1 MEILQGFG
9 PSGLELETPIGT
21 VSAYA
26 QENGSGGTNCR
37 GRGTTEVV
45 DNKGSL
51 DSHKR
56 SGARRESFI
65 SPGGE
70 QVAGLGKD
78 LLLRQLC
85 RYEAKKLWIEIR
97 QQRWVVQPTQ
107 FNDGAYR
114 AAQYSIQ
121 EKETDN

>member
-56 SGARRESFI
+56 SGAERI
-65 SPGGE
+65 LHLPGGE
-70 QVAGLGKD
+70 QVAGLGED
-78 LLLRQLC
+78 LLLCQLH
-85 RYEAKKLWIEIR
+85 RYEAKKLWIEVW
-97 QQRWVVQPTQ
+97 QQRWVVQP
-107 FNDGAYR
+107 A
-114 AAQYSIQ
+114 
-121 EKETDN
+121 